1 MPLPNSTVLLFLM
14 PIVTIYISLIST
26 ALSII
31 TVFTFLAIIFFFHS
45 YTTRVL
51 ISTYVFII
59 ITFVISPVVLTI
71 IIICTPCAALNISHS
86 FTIMFFVHVTSYY
99 YLVCSSKQIL

>member
-45 YTTRVL
+45 YTTRFL
-51 ISTYVFII
+51 IYTYVFIT

-71 IIICTPCAALNISHS
+71 IIICTPSTALNISHS
-86 FTIMFFVHVTSYY
+86 FAIMFFVHVTSYY
-99 YLVCSSKQIL
+99 LVCSSKQIL